1 MKLKNFTKNFTQK
14 AILSVMA
21 STILASNALAS
32 GIPTFDAVGLA
43 TSVKQFMEQAKQ
55 YEQMLQQFQ
64 QMKTQTTTL
73 LEQAKNSKAMLE
85 ENGIGLSLDSILGQS
100 KALIQSTQDLYG
112 GAKISEDTFQE
123 TADLTNVCKFL
134 SEKSSAF
141 STKIDNVAKT
151 FNNKSK
157 LENKV
162 NACVAVA
169 NNDTTDLTA
178 IINELNTQAVDAQLT
193 DNQKAQELRHEAKT
207 IETALAYLKGKQNNQ
222 KATKILAFYEAYM
235 QGDENN
241 PYSKAKFDND
251 LKTLATQ
258 LNQANNTKQS
268 QVLTNTMLLKLLEVA
283 QKQYELQLNY
293 NNMMAQSSSAS
304 GGGSSTLDNLD
315 YTAEVQYET
324 TFEDTFKEEL
334 EEAESVVYD
343 DSGLPSFKAML
354 DNAFKSSNN

>member
-1 MKLKNFTKNFTQK
+1 MKNPLLTLIIATSFT
-14 AILSVMA
+14 L
-21 STILASNALAS
+21 NANAS

-55 YEQMLQQFQ
+55 YQ
-64 QMKTQTTTL
+64 QMIQNYQQLIEQT
-73 LEQAKNSKAMLE
+73 KNSKALLE
-85 ENGIGLSLDSILGQS
+85 ENGIGLTLDSILGQS
-100 KALIQSTQDLYG
+100 KSLIQNTQDLYG

-141 STKIDNVAKT
+141 SKKIDNVAKT
-151 FNNKSK
+151 FNGTSK
-157 LENKV
+157 IENKV

-193 DNQKAQELRHEAKT
+193 DNEKAQELRHQAKT
-207 IETALAYLKGKQNNQ
+207 IEKALAYLKGKQSNQ
-222 KATKILAFYEAYM
+222 KSAKILAFYEAYM

-241 PYSKAKFDND
+241 PYSKKKFDND
-251 LKTLATQ
+251 LKMLATQ
-258 LNQANNTKQS
+258 LNNANNAKQS
-268 QVLTNTMLLKLLEVA
+268 QALTNTMLLKLLEVA
-283 QKQYELQLNY
+283 QRQYELQLNY
-293 NNMMAQSSSAS
+293 NNMMAQSSSTS
-304 GGGSSTLDNLD
+304 SSSSTIDSLD

-324 TFEDTFKEEL
+324 KFEDTFEEEL
-334 EEAESVVYD
+334 KEAESVVYD

-354 DNAFKSSNN
+354 DNAFKGSK